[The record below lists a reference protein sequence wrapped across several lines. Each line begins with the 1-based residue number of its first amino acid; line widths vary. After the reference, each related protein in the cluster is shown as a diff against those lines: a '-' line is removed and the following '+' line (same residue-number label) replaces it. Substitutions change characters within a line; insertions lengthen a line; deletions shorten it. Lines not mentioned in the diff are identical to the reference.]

1 MDIQIAQK
9 LRELRTQKKNTQE
22 QLAVHLGVT
31 AQAVSKWERGDGCP
45 DIAQLPAIA
54 FYYGVTVD
62 HLLGVDDA
70 AKQGK
75 LSDYVLR
82 SWELSAT
89 ERVALWREAYRE
101 FPHESLV
108 LHNLAWALRRDDMY
122 KHADEL
128 IELCQQLLTEAKQSG
143 EYFGAINTLC
153 RVYAIKGDMET
164 ARAYASKAGRYIGT
178 ENQLMI
184 RILEGEEAA
193 DFCKWNIETLTD
205 LIADNTDVMLKK
217 GCFTLDEQ
225 IDVIRRTV
233 TLYDLM
239 FDKHDSAL
247 YRLRA
252 ASWSMKLATCY
263 AQIQNKEE
271 TRYWIDTAM
280 HHAEVYDVLEREGYE
295 LKKESLPYL
304 ALKDPQSLVKA
315 FRAKL
320 SSDRFAFLEE

>member
-1 MDIQIAQK
+1 MDIQIAGT
-9 LRELRTQKKNTQE
+9 LRELRARKKNTQE
-22 QLAVHLGVT
+22 QLASHLGVT

-70 AKQGK
+70 AKRGK

-82 SWELSAT
+82 SRELSVP

-101 FPHESLV
+101 FPSESLV
-108 LHNLAWALRRDDMY
+108 LHNLAWALRRESLS
-122 KHADEL
+122 ANAEEL
-128 IELCQQLLTEAKQSG
+128 IVLSERLLQEAKQSG

-153 RVYAIKGDMET
+153 RVYAIKGDMEK
-164 ARAYASKAGRYIGT
+164 ARAYAAKAGRYIGT

-184 RILEGEEAA
+184 RILEGDEAA

-217 GCFTLDEQ
+217 GHFTADEQ
-225 IDVIRRTV
+225 IAMIKRTV
-233 TLYDLM
+233 ALYDLM
-239 FDKHDSAL
+239 FEKNDCVL

-252 ASWSMKLATCY
+252 ASWAMKLATCY
-263 AQIQNKEE
+263 AQMQQEDE
-271 TRYWIDTAM
+271 TRRWIDRAM
-280 HHAEVYDVLEREGYE
+280 HHAEVYDVLEREGYA

-304 ALKDPQSLVKA
+304 TLKDPQRLVDTLQ
-315 FRAKL
+315 AKL
-320 SSDRFAFLEE
+320 SSECFSFLGE